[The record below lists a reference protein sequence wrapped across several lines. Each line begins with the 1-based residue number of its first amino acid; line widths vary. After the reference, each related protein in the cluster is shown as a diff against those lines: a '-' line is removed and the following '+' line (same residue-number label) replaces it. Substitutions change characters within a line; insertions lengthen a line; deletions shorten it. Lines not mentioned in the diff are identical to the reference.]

1 MFNAFFL
8 TLFLLCSNVFAGGAK
23 TVWVNAY
30 TKSNGTYVSGHY
42 RSPPT
47 GTSAGVSL
55 YTPVVAPVY
64 LPSSY
69 PVNKIENSYCYD
81 VKVWIN
87 GILLRNDGYL
97 EAGRGSTISGDCFHS
112 NYNSPDRTQNK
123 SLTEYAE
130 ESAAES
136 GILHASNA
144 VQSYYFKK
152 GLKASQVLEKT
163 SNIFTQE
170 NCFATV
176 LSTQQTASMGGVSV
190 VTGVE
195 YRTIEQCAI
204 SDVSN
209 K

>member
-8 TLFLLCSNVFAGGAK
+8 ALFLLCSNVFAGGAK

-47 GTSAGVSL
+47 GTSSG
-55 YTPVVAPVY
+55 T
-64 LPSSY
+64 SSY
-69 PVNKIENSYCYD
+69 VGSYSSSSYATTSVRSNEYCYD
-81 VKVWIN
+81 VKVWIDGVLLSSGGN
-87 GILLRNDGYL
+87 LTSYDVHTSGTCYSSGWISSGGRKAEYTEEAAAEKGILL
-97 EAGRGSTISGDCFHS
+97 
-112 NYNSPDRTQNK
+112 
-123 SLTEYAE
+123 
-130 ESAAES
+130 
-136 GILHASNA
+136 ASEA

-152 GLKASQVLEKT
+152 GLKASQVFEKT
-163 SNIFTQE
+163 NRVFMQE

-176 LSTQQTASMGGVSV
+176 ISTQLLAGTSSTTSSGWLQV
-190 VTGVE
+190 VPPVVDYHT
-195 YRTIEQCAI
+195 TEQCAI